1 MEYHI
6 KVENLDFGYYDDLIL
21 KDLNFWIKK
30 GSFVTIIGPNGSGK
44 STLLKTLSKLIL
56 PDKGNILLENTN
68 LLKLKPLE
76 LARHMAVVPQ
86 TFNIDFPFT
95 VLETVLMG
103 RSPFLKRFET
113 ESEQDLALAQWAME
127 LTNTWHLRDRAVTEL
142 SGGELQRVIVAR
154 ALTQEPKIILLD
166 EPTAHLDIQ
175 HQMELLELLENLN
188 QKNGLTVV
196 TVLHDLN
203 LASLFSE
210 YVILMKEGKIFA
222 MGETTEVLTPQ
233 NIREVYNMEV
243 TLSHNPLTGKYNI
256 TPIART
262 SLTTN
267 PVKDT
272 HIHVICGGGT
282 GSFFLE
288 KLVQLGYQVSCG
300 VLNIGDSDWGKAKKL
315 NIEMVEEEPF
325 APISEAN
332 IMKNR
337 TLMNKASYVIIAP
350 VPFGPGNLPNLNL
363 VLEACQQ
370 GKKVLFI
377 ENQEYQGKDF
387 TGGQASALI
396 KEIRQGG
403 AKFFKE
409 PKDLFAFLEQEL
421 TNEKGETNA

>member
-1 MEYHI
+1 MDYHI
-6 KVENLDFGYYDDLIL
+6 KVENLAFGYYQDLIL

-44 STLLKTLSKLIL
+44 STLLKTLSKIIL
-56 PDKGNILLENTN
+56 PDKGNILLDNTN

-76 LARHMAVVPQ
+76 LAQQMAVVPQ
-86 TFNIDFPFT
+86 TFAIDFPFN

-103 RSPFLKRFET
+103 RSPYLKRFET

-127 LTNTWHLRDRAVTEL
+127 LTNTWHLRDRVVTEL
-142 SGGELQRVIVAR
+142 SGGELQRVVVAR

-175 HQMELLELLENLN
+175 HQMELLELLESLN
-188 QKNGLTVV
+188 KNSGLTVV

-210 YVILMKEGKIFA
+210 YVILMKDGEIFA
-222 MGETTEVLTPQ
+222 LGETAEVLTSH

-243 TLSHNPLTGKYNI
+243 TLSHNPLTAKYNI

-262 SLTTN
+262 NLKENLAKNTQI
-267 PVKDT
+267 
-272 HIHVICGGGT
+272 HIICGGGT

-288 KLVQLGYQVSCG
+288 KLVHLGYQVSSG
-300 VLNIGDSDWGKAKKL
+300 VLNIGDSDWSKAKNL
-315 NIEMVEEEPF
+315 NLEIVEEEPF

-332 IMKNR
+332 IIKNK
-337 TLMNKASYVIIAP
+337 TLMNKASYVVIAP
-350 VPFGPGNLPNLNL
+350 VPFGSGNIANLSL
-363 VLEACQQ
+363 ALDACQQ

-377 ENQEYQGKDF
+377 ENQEYKGKDF

-396 KEIRQGG
+396 KELRQRE
-403 AKFFKE
+403 AKFFQE
-409 PKDLFAFLEQEL
+409 PRDLFTFLEDEL
-421 TNEKGETNA
+421 TNEKGEQND